1 MLLTLALIAVVLLA
15 FANGANDNFK
25 GVATLFGSGTTDYRR
40 ALTWATL
47 TTFGGSVAA
56 VYFGA
61 DLLTRFS
68 GKGLVADAALSDPR
82 FAVAVVISAG
92 LTVLAATRFGFPI
105 STTHALV
112 GAMTGTAT
120 AANAG
125 VKWDVLGSAFLLPL
139 LLSPLIALTLTV
151 VAYLGLRR
159 MRRAAG
165 IRSDSCLCFGEVAAE
180 SAEVTLRPHAAC
192 ITASSSP
199 PRVTATLG
207 RGEQCRRQFT
217 NYMLGI
223 EMKPAL
229 DVLHFVSAGV
239 VSFARGLNDT
249 PKIAALMLVS
259 PTIGAPGALLLC
271 GGVIALGGICSARR
285 VAETM
290 SHRITTMNAGQGL
303 SANLITGLL
312 VLFASRW
319 GLPVSTTHVSCG
331 SLFGIGIMNG
341 ESRRGLL
348 LQVLL
353 AWIATLPLAFVLG
366 WFAHGILISY

>member
-1 MLLTLALIAVVLLA
+1 MLA

-40 ALTWATL
+40 ALAWATL
-47 TTFGGSVAA
+47 TTFGGSCAA

-61 DLLTRFS
+61 DLLARFS
-68 GKGLVADAALSDPR
+68 GKGLVADAALADSR
-82 FAVAVVISAG
+82 FAVSVITSAG
-92 LTVLAATRFGFPI
+92 LTVLAATRLGFPI

-125 VKWDVLGSAFLLPL
+125 VDWKLLGSAFLLPL

-151 VAYLGLRR
+151 AAYFGLGR

-165 IRSDSCLCFGEVAAE
+165 IRNDSCLCFGETAAE
-180 SAEVTLRPHAAC
+180 SSVVALRPHAVC
-192 ITASSSP
+192 IIASSP
-199 PRVTATLG
+199 PRKFAAMLG
-207 RGEQCRRQFT
+207 RGAQCRRAFT
-217 NYMLGI
+217 DCLLGI
-223 EMKPAL
+223 ETKPAL
-229 DVLHFVSAGV
+229 DVLHFVSAGGV
-239 VSFARGLNDT
+239 GFARGLNDT
-249 PKIAALMLVS
+249 PKIATLMLVS
-259 PTIGAPGALLLC
+259 PMIKADGALILC
-271 GGVIALGGICSARR
+271 GCVIALGGICSARK

-331 SLFGIGIMNG
+331 SLFGIGFMNG

-348 LQVLL
+348 FQVVL
-353 AWIATLPLAFVLG
+353 AWIATLPSAFALG
-366 WFAHGILISY
+366 WSVYNLLISSSVLQP